1 MDMADEQETAS
12 DIEVK
17 AMVAIIHDPNYLRV
31 HTYPKLGEDSVR
43 LAVIEWWRVIDE
55 DTDHWEPVVN
65 MEPMEHEAAMAR
77 AREFAAEKGI
87 PVIYEQCD

>member
-1 MDMADEQETAS
+1 MADEQETGG

-31 HTYPKLGEDSVR
+31 HTYPKRGEEAVR
-43 LAVIEWWRVIDE
+43 LAVIEWWRVVDQ
-55 DTDHWEPVVN
+55 DADHWEPIVN

>member
-31 HTYPKLGEDSVR
+31 HTYPKPGE
-43 LAVIEWWRVIDE
+43 
-55 DTDHWEPVVN
+55 
-65 MEPMEHEAAMAR
+65 EAANVDC
-77 AREFAAEKGI
+77 K
-87 PVIYEQCD
+87 